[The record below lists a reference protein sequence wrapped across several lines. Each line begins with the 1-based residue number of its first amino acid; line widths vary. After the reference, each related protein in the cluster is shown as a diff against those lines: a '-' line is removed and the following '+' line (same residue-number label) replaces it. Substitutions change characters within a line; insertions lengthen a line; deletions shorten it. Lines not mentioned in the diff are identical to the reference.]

1 MHGYKWPINCTR
13 TRTGSK
19 LSSLKALQKEEDR
32 DRAFRAEEEA
42 IRRRMLV
49 GGLTVQEGDTLRAR
63 LEFIRRQLGR
73 AQRVV
78 RINGEAIDMNA
89 SYAWGSREGIIQEQR
104 RKVRM
109 RSLMRASKLYGN
121 LSHAWFVRL
130 SCSKSRRSYSHPA
143 RLTAESCGH
152 RHLRGVA
159 QYAP

>member
-1 MHGYKWPINCTR
+1 
-13 TRTGSK
+13 
-19 LSSLKALQKEEDR
+19 
-32 DRAFRAEEEA
+32 
-42 IRRRMLV
+42 MLV